1 MHCLP
6 GLFRGAKHGAMKA
19 FLTALI
25 IGLSTPTIVLAK
37 SPLTP
42 AEQRVC
48 RSLNHCLKIIDAHP
62 HDSFD
67 YAVLA
72 EEFRRFEPKGRDALL
87 RKIKKGG
94 QSAGHAADL
103 LALTRDASA
112 LPRLSDMAARSDEPS
127 HGLAART
134 EHALTARLGLVEKP
148 MESPESFHGLY
159 TEASCL
165 REFPDNFDAR
175 KNEMPFFEADIAT
188 PDQHGAF
195 RPSATFRFEPSH
207 ASFPEPYMSRGWLRA
222 AVPVPGGWFAAY
234 PNGLVYYDNKT
245 GAPDIRDRSCIV
257 SLQSR
262 DATSLSS
269 HIWAFSERS
278 GLGTSVLDIGPN
290 SRRIAAHLPGRLSH
304 ILRLP
309 DGNLCVMSDDSAAL
323 TLRTDGTTAP
333 DCLKDQNP

>member
-1 MHCLP
+1 
-6 GLFRGAKHGAMKA
+6 MKV
-19 FLTALI
+19 FLTLLMM
-25 IGLSTPTIVLAK
+25 GLSTPTAILAK
-37 SPLTP
+37 PPLVP

-48 RSLNHCLKIIDAHP
+48 RSLNHCLKIVDAHP

-67 YAVLA
+67 YDVLA
-72 EEFRRFEPKGRDALL
+72 EEFRRFGSKGRDALI

-112 LPRLSDMAARSDEPS
+112 LPRLSDMAARSDDPS
-127 HGLAART
+127 HGLAAQT
-134 EHALTARLGLVEKP
+134 EQALTARLGLVDKP
-148 MESPESFHGLY
+148 MGLPDDFHGGP

-165 REFPDNFDAR
+165 RELPASLDAR

-269 HIWAFSERS
+269 HVWAFSERS

-290 SRRIAAHLPGRLSH
+290 SRRTAAHLPGRLSH

-309 DGNLCVMSDDSAAL
+309 DGNLCAMSDDDAAI
-323 TLRTDGTTAP
+323 TLRTDGTTVRG
-333 DCLKDQNP
+333 CLKDQNP